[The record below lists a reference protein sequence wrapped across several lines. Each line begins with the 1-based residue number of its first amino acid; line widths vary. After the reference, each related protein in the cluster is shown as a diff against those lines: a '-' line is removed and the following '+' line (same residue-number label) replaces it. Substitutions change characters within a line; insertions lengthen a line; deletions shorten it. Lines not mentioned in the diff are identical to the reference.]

1 MFETFNS
8 PPHHTQQMEFQN
20 INNPVQ
26 KGQAGGAA
34 KRGTRI
40 QEAGAHFNKVSER
53 AKYCER
59 AAA

>member
-1 MFETFNS
+1 
-8 PPHHTQQMEFQN
+8 MEFQN

-59 AAA
+59 ALKEKPLN